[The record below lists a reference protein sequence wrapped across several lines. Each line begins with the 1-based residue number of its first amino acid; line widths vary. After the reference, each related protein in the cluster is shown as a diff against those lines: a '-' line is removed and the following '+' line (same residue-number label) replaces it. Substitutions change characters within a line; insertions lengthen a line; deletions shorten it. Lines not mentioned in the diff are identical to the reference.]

1 MQQFN
6 SLASPETR
14 SDEVEAAR
22 RFQFAIHH
30 VGINCG
36 DPETGLETARVLCA
50 LFGLTPRTLPGIS
63 TFADPFIE
71 CMHKIGRGAMGH
83 ICVTTTDVDGA
94 MAHLASKGHPLLGDY
109 KYGDAGW
116 NRQFQERYQVRAQQL
131 HAYQMK
137 LPWMEAPL
145 DEISGM
151 TFTAKVPPLFWRLIK
166 ETTWEHGIQEALE
179 VQH

>member
-50 LFGLTPRTLPGIS
+50 LFGLTPARCPAFLPLPTPLSNACTKKG
-63 TFADPFIE
+63 AA
-71 CMHKIGRGAMGH
+71 AMGH

-94 MAHLASKGHPLLGDY
+94 MAHLASKGVE
-109 KYGDAGW
+109 
-116 NRQFQERYQVRAQQL
+116 FI
-131 HAYQMK
+131 
-137 LPWMEAPL
+137 
-145 DEISGM
+145 DETKKFDEQGHCTFVYLKGELSG
-151 TFTAKVPPLFWRLIK
+151 FAFHLQK
-166 ETTWEHGIQEALE
+166 A
-179 VQH
+179 

>member
-1 MQQFN
+1 MTAAVKKIERMSHTMQQFN

-63 TFADPFIE
+63 TFADPFID
-71 CMHKIGRGAMGH
+71 CMHKKGRGAMGH

-94 MAHLASKGHPLLGDY
+94 MAHLASKGVE
-109 KYGDAGW
+109 
-116 NRQFQERYQVRAQQL
+116 FI
-131 HAYQMK
+131 
-137 LPWMEAPL
+137 
-145 DEISGM
+145 DETKKFDEQGHCTFVYLKGELSG
-151 TFTAKVPPLFWRLIK
+151 FAFHLQKSR
-166 ETTWEHGIQEALE
+166 
-179 VQH
+179 